1 MPKHALRLLQ
11 RGFYSL
17 IASTVVSGQELAFRS
32 DSIGAD
38 TAAAISALATQ
49 TIPIY
54 RDSNRDRFLDNL
66 FRLQMVAGRYADAGR
81 TLDSLRALRR
91 DRISASATAADIL
104 YQVLATAKAR
114 SDDARFADTF

>member
-1 MPKHALRLLQ
+1 
-11 RGFYSL
+11 
-17 IASTVVSGQELAFRS
+17 
-32 DSIGAD
+32 SIGAD

-114 SDDARFADTF
+114 SDDARFADAFRQTYRSTLTRLDDRTSALVIRA